1 MTNIDSLR
9 QLVERGRALP
19 GQWGLRVF
27 RVYVVTRHWSGDRPG
42 EGGTAEDPTEL
53 LVGGQPPKV
62 RTLSGET
69 IAVEQLPSDT
79 LEIGP
84 LTPEFSG
91 GGIDLDL
98 LKGELW
104 VNDERWLL
112 LTGPGM
118 GDDGTRFRIV
128 SVRADK
134 ALRYVIRAA
143 PLSLEK

>member
-1 MTNIDSLR
+1 VTNIDALR
-9 QLVERGRALP
+9 KLVDRGRALP
-19 GQWGLRVF
+19 GRWGLRVF
-27 RVYVVTRHWSGDRPG
+27 RVYVVERHWTGDRPG
-42 EGGTAEDPTEL
+42 EGGTSEDSTEL
-53 LVGGQPPKV
+53 LVGGQAPKV
-62 RTLSGET
+62 ATLSGET

-79 LEIGP
+79 IQIGP

-91 GGIDLDL
+91 GGTDIDI

-104 VNDERWLL
+104 PTDERWLL
-112 LTGPGM
+112 VTGPGM
-118 GDDGTRFRIV
+118 GDEGTRFRIV